1 MRITAFDRQTG
12 QMVILLPQDIPPP
25 DVPMDERRYVDVRIE
40 HSGTYVAAK
49 APGVDAIPEFVPVAD
64 APQG

>member
-12 QMVILLPQDIPPP
+12 QTVVLQPQDVPTP
-25 DVPMDERRYVDVRIE
+25 DVPLDERRYVDVRIE
-40 HSGTYVAAK
+40 QSGSFVATHGSFEAS
-49 APGVDAIPEFVPVAD
+49 VPEFVPVPD